1 MLIWVGIGSFSSDGT
16 ALSYGHWNYKSRLKG
31 QAISE
36 LENIPKFYAICVEI
50 YLLYSSD
57 INIYASIY
65 LHYVVKTKLFMS
77 VNFRVISLIIST
89 TDYNI
94 IISLIFTI
102 RVISL
107 IISTTYYNIIIS
119 LIFTIS
125 VISLNMKQ
133 ARPWMWLPQILT
145 SRVISPDVHI
155 QWFPQILTF
164 RVISPDVH
172 IQWFSEILTFQSNLP
187 WYPFW
192 WFPLI
197 LTFRVLPWCFFSRI
211 STDIHIHTSWYSPF
225 DIEI

>member
-1 MLIWVGIGSFSSDGT
+1 MLICVGIGSFSSDCT

-36 LENIPKFYAICVEI
+36 LENIPKLYAICVVI

-65 LHYVVKTKLFMS
+65 LNYVVKTKLFMS

-119 LIFTIS
+119 LIFTIR
-125 VISLNMKQ
+125 VISLIIYTTYYNIIIS
-133 ARPWMWLPQILT
+133 LILN
-145 SRVISPDVHI
+145 S
-155 QWFPQILTF
+155 F
-164 RVISPDVH
+164 
-172 IQWFSEILTFQSNLP
+172 FQSYYDWNSYLKI
-187 WYPFW
+187 FC
-192 WFPLI
+192 LI
-197 LTFRVLPWCFFSRI
+197 LNSKVIFLKFPFSDFNR
-211 STDIHIHTSWYSPF
+211 Y
-225 DIEI
+225 

>member
-1 MLIWVGIGSFSSDGT
+1 MLICVGIGSFSSDCT

-36 LENIPKFYAICVEI
+36 LENIPKLYAICVVI

-119 LIFTIS
+119 LI
-125 VISLNMKQ
+125 LN
-133 ARPWMWLPQILT
+133 
-145 SRVISPDVHI
+145 S
-155 QWFPQILTF
+155 F
-164 RVISPDVH
+164 
-172 IQWFSEILTFQSNLP
+172 FQSYYDWNSYLKI
-187 WYPFW
+187 FC
-192 WFPLI
+192 LI
-197 LTFRVLPWCFFSRI
+197 LNSKVIFLKFPFSDFNR
-211 STDIHIHTSWYSPF
+211 Y
-225 DIEI
+225 